1 MEFIVVQGD
10 KTLNLNNRKPL
21 RSVTKAEHRQ
31 SLLSEDIINITVE
44 SKTPLAL
51 QVGNYIEYENRRY
64 TLNSA
69 PKVKKEQGYYTYDL
83 VFEGVQYLLRD
94 KVYFNLDAQGFQNTA
109 DFPLTGEI
117 NIFLTTLITN
127 INSISDFIWVLGE
140 YPQNTET
147 KTLTF
152 NNENCLAVLQKI
164 CQEYDTEFEI
174 KQDLERKSYTLNIK
188 KIGETLNQTFE
199 YGKGNGLYSLSR
211 ENVNDN
217 VVTRLYVFGST
228 NNIKSGYRDYSQRL
242 RLPISHGKDYI
253 QDDAKVK
260 LFGLKEGVKIFDDI
274 KPTFKGI
281 VSGVT
286 NLENG
291 SQEIEVS
298 NMDFDLNETDSNG
311 TKYLLND
318 TPAKLHINKG
328 NLAGYEFE
336 LLKNGGYNHATKTF
350 RVKQFTDE
358 RGQKFPEAGSV
369 FSFSVGDEFTL
380 LDIAMPE
387 QYITNAENKLLEEGQ
402 KEYEKQSVNNLK
414 YNLELD
420 PLYLQQIG
428 ANTSI
433 FFKIGDYIRVID
445 EPLKIDKTTRIVDIT
460 RDLLDEYNYKIGI
473 ADTYE
478 ISFVASLLTDIKDTK
493 TVIKTQ
499 EQINR
504 RNYLNGYRNLQELRE
519 SVFDV
524 EGYFDSTHIK
534 PESIEANMLSV
545 GAKSQQFALENISLN
560 PNIEGNP
567 ARTFISGGK
576 LVHFSLEDGIR
587 EWNILPY
594 SRNDLLNQ
602 VYYVY
607 AKCSRGSSNAMWYIT
622 TEQIR
627 FDSRSDYYYFL
638 CYLLYTPKDSKR
650 EAEAM
655 YGNVFMHGGQITAG
669 RIKSL
674 NGQTY
679 FDLDSGEIA
688 GTIKFKS
695 GNGYVEVGSAIQ
707 QAVDAVS
714 VGGRN
719 LVRES
724 DVFRNGI
731 SADGIGSNI
740 TSEGYLRVISSISNN
755 NWHTNW
761 FSRIDEIEEQM
772 TEGEAFTITFWVKR
786 LSGYGK
792 PTIYLKDG
800 MGYFYLKGELNNSEF
815 KPLSYIGTWKKAKS
829 LRPHL
834 GWASANGEFIIK
846 CWKIE
851 KGNKATDW
859 TPSPEDI
866 QSDITRAEQQAT
878 QASNAYAQAQA
889 NLAKTQA
896 EAYADGKVSK
906 EEQRAIADA
915 QQKLQLAKEYAQ
927 AQDNLK
933 ETLIKAYADGKADKA
948 EQSAIAVAEAKA
960 NLARLQA
967 EAHADSIVTAEEQ
980 ARINEAKAKLE
991 EAKAHAQTLVNA
1003 VQVGGRNLVLKSNI
1017 EKTGRYNVY
1026 DTIYNDNPELIG
1038 KEVVFSADI
1047 ETNEDNDLAIY
1058 NSNGTSLVASASSS
1072 RRIVSAGKTRISH
1085 IFKLAGVN
1093 NGQPRRLR
1101 FETYSYSNLPYKV
1114 SNVKIELGNK
1124 ATDWTPA
1131 PEDVQAE
1138 INAVKAKADQ
1148 LDNLGTMA
1156 WQNSVEKAMLGS
1168 TIVQGGYIKTELLNA
1183 SAIVSNGGGATTSQL
1198 NSAISS
1204 IVVGGRNYLRGSQKG
1219 YGMFNNNGRTLDL
1232 TQGEENGVKWISGTS
1247 VNNGN
1252 FYISTYFHLL
1262 NNLSV
1267 FTENLTG
1274 QETIQSMEVKPTH
1287 DMYIGLRENNRKFCP
1302 ANVWTKIENSPYNN
1316 TRFMG
1321 IYAIWNND
1329 GSVPATAKIYHRN
1342 WKLEKGNKATDWTPA
1357 PEDLDTLF
1365 ANLQQGIANMQT
1377 SLSDVKSKTDNFAS
1391 IQGGLMMANLM
1402 SVGSNQANQNAFIS
1416 GITDEGAMSVRFG
1429 AGANYANKHNAPF
1442 RVLDNGKVY
1451 GSDMEITGGK
1461 IARFNISGNTLSG
1474 QGIADPNDY
1483 LEIKS
1488 SGSILSYKKSLSSGR
1503 ESYALINNDDS
1514 ILNGNKN
1521 NILRLWG
1528 RDVNNYTPY
1537 NALSIRADG
1546 QYATAL
1552 NIESGDIRVGGEVGY
1567 TGSVFLGN
1575 RLVYIKNGII
1585 IRV

>member
-1 MEFIVVQGD
+1 MEFIVIQGD
-10 KTLNLNNRKPL
+10 KPLNLNNRKPL

-31 SLLSEDIINITVE
+31 SLLSEDVINITVE

-51 QVGNYIEYENRRY
+51 QVGNHIEYENRKY

-69 PKVKKEQGYYTYDL
+69 PKVKKEQGYYAYDL

-127 INSISDFIWVLGE
+127 INSISDFTWVLGE

-211 ENVNDN
+211 VNVNDN
-217 VVTRLYVFGST
+217 VITRLYVFGST

-242 RLPISHGKDYI
+242 RLPISHGKEYI

-260 LFGLKEGVKIFDDI
+260 LFGLKEGVKNFDDI

-369 FSFSVGDEFTL
+369 FSFAVGDEVTL
-380 LDIAMPE
+380 LDIALPE
-387 QYITNAENKLLEEGQ
+387 QYITNSENKLLEEGQ

-428 ANTSI
+428 DGTSI

-576 LVHFSLEDGIR
+576 LVHFSLEDDIR
-587 EWNILPY
+587 EWNLLPY

-714 VGGRN
+714 
-719 LVRES
+719 
-724 DVFRNGI
+724 
-731 SADGIGSNI
+731 
-740 TSEGYLRVISSISNN
+740 
-755 NWHTNW
+755 
-761 FSRIDEIEEQM
+761 
-772 TEGEAFTITFWVKR
+772 
-786 LSGYGK
+786 
-792 PTIYLKDG
+792 
-800 MGYFYLKGELNNSEF
+800 
-815 KPLSYIGTWKKAKS
+815 
-829 LRPHL
+829 
-834 GWASANGEFIIK
+834 
-846 CWKIE
+846 
-851 KGNKATDW
+851 
-859 TPSPEDI
+859 
-866 QSDITRAEQQAT
+866 
-878 QASNAYAQAQA
+878 
-889 NLAKTQA
+889 
-896 EAYADGKVSK
+896 
-906 EEQRAIADA
+906 
-915 QQKLQLAKEYAQ
+915 
-927 AQDNLK
+927 
-933 ETLIKAYADGKADKA
+933 
-948 EQSAIAVAEAKA
+948 
-960 NLARLQA
+960 
-967 EAHADSIVTAEEQ
+967 
-980 ARINEAKAKLE
+980 
-991 EAKAHAQTLVNA
+991 
-1003 VQVGGRNLVLKSNI
+1003 VGGRNLVLKSNI

-1287 DMYIGLRENNRKFCP
+1287 DMYIGLWENNRKFCP

-1321 IYAIWNND
+1321 IYAIWNNE
-1329 GSVPATAKIYHRN
+1329 GSVPSTAKIYHRN

-1365 ANLQQGIANMQT
+1365 ANLKQGISNMQT
-1377 SLSDVKSKTDNFAS
+1377 SLSDVKNKTDNFSS

-1429 AGANYANKHNAPF
+1429 AGSNYANKHNAPF

-1567 TGSVFLGN
+1567 TGELFLGGVWLTI
-1575 RLVYIKNGII
+1575 RKGII
-1585 IRV
+1585 TNYS

>member
-1 MEFIVVQGD
+1 MEFIVVQGN

-358 RGQKFPEAGSV
+358 RGQKFTEAGSV

-859 TPSPEDI
+859 TPNPQDI
-866 QSDITRAEQQAT
+866 EQ
-878 QASNAYAQAQA
+878 
-889 NLAKTQA
+889 
-896 EAYADGKVSK
+896 E
-906 EEQRAIADA
+906 I
-915 QQKLQLAKEYAQ
+915 
-927 AQDNLK
+927 
-933 ETLIKAYADGKADKA
+933 
-948 EQSAIAVAEAKA
+948 IAVK
-960 NLARLQA
+960 
-967 EAHADSIVTAEEQ
+967 S
-980 ARINEAKAKLE
+980 K
-991 EAKAHAQTLVNA
+991 VNQIA
-1003 VQVGGRNLVLKSNI
+1003 
-1017 EKTGRYNVY
+1017 
-1026 DTIYNDNPELIG
+1026 
-1038 KEVVFSADI
+1038 
-1047 ETNEDNDLAIY
+1047 
-1058 NSNGTSLVASASSS
+1058 
-1072 RRIVSAGKTRISH
+1072 
-1085 IFKLAGVN
+1085 
-1093 NGQPRRLR
+1093 
-1101 FETYSYSNLPYKV
+1101 
-1114 SNVKIELGNK
+1114 
-1124 ATDWTPA
+1124 
-1131 PEDVQAE
+1131 
-1138 INAVKAKADQ
+1138 
-1148 LDNLGTMA
+1148 NLGTMA
-1156 WQNSVEKAMLGS
+1156 WQNSVEKAMLGN

-1183 SAIVSNGGGATTSQL
+1183 SAIVSNGGGATSAEL
-1198 NSAISS
+1198 NNAINS
-1204 IVVGGRNYLRGSQKG
+1204 IIIGGRNLMLTPRIYNGYAVEASTSTPLIEGKEYVISFDIKG
-1219 YGMFNNNGRTLDL
+1219 QNDGGLF
-1232 TQGEENGVKWISGTS
+1232 
-1247 VNNGN
+1247 
-1252 FYISTYFHLL
+1252 L
-1262 NNLSV
+1262 NNSIKVNIPINPSPNEWFRVSKV
-1267 FTENLTG
+1267 FTFIKNDYQGKEIYPHIYGATD
-1274 QETIQSMEVKPTH
+1274 V
-1287 DMYIGLRENNRKFCP
+1287 R
-1302 ANVWTKIENSPYNN
+1302 NV
-1316 TRFMG
+1316 
-1321 IYAIWNND
+1321 
-1329 GSVPATAKIYHRN
+1329 
-1342 WKLEKGNKATDWTPA
+1342 KLEKGNKATDWTPA

-1365 ANLQQGIANMQT
+1365 ANLQQGISNMQT
-1377 SLSDVKSKTDNFAS
+1377 SLSDVKNKTDNFAS

-1429 AGANYANKHNAPF
+1429 AGSNYANKNNAPF

-1567 TGSVFLGN
+1567 TGELFLGGVWLTI
-1575 RLVYIKNGII
+1575 RKGII
-1585 IRV
+1585 TNYS

>member
-1 MEFIVVQGD
+1 M
-10 KTLNLNNRKPL
+10 
-21 RSVTKAEHRQ
+21 
-31 SLLSEDIINITVE
+31 
-44 SKTPLAL
+44 
-51 QVGNYIEYENRRY
+51 
-64 TLNSA
+64 
-69 PKVKKEQGYYTYDL
+69 
-83 VFEGVQYLLRD
+83 
-94 KVYFNLDAQGFQNTA
+94 
-109 DFPLTGEI
+109 
-117 NIFLTTLITN
+117 
-127 INSISDFIWVLGE
+127 
-140 YPQNTET
+140 
-147 KTLTF
+147 
-152 NNENCLAVLQKI
+152 
-164 CQEYDTEFEI
+164 
-174 KQDLERKSYTLNIK
+174 
-188 KIGETLNQTFE
+188 
-199 YGKGNGLYSLSR
+199 
-211 ENVNDN
+211 
-217 VVTRLYVFGST
+217 
-228 NNIKSGYRDYSQRL
+228 
-242 RLPISHGKDYI
+242 
-253 QDDAKVK
+253 
-260 LFGLKEGVKIFDDI
+260 
-274 KPTFKGI
+274 
-281 VSGVT
+281 
-286 NLENG
+286 
-291 SQEIEVS
+291 
-298 NMDFDLNETDSNG
+298 
-311 TKYLLND
+311 
-318 TPAKLHINKG
+318 
-328 NLAGYEFE
+328 
-336 LLKNGGYNHATKTF
+336 
-350 RVKQFTDE
+350 
-358 RGQKFPEAGSV
+358 
-369 FSFSVGDEFTL
+369 
-380 LDIAMPE
+380 
-387 QYITNAENKLLEEGQ
+387 
-402 KEYEKQSVNNLK
+402 
-414 YNLELD
+414 
-420 PLYLQQIG
+420 
-428 ANTSI
+428 
-433 FFKIGDYIRVID
+433 
-445 EPLKIDKTTRIVDIT
+445 
-460 RDLLDEYNYKIGI
+460 
-473 ADTYE
+473 
-478 ISFVASLLTDIKDTK
+478 
-493 TVIKTQ
+493 
-499 EQINR
+499 
-504 RNYLNGYRNLQELRE
+504 
-519 SVFDV
+519 
-524 EGYFDSTHIK
+524 
-534 PESIEANMLSV
+534 SIETGMLSV
-545 GAKSQQFALENISLN
+545 GSRMQQFSL
-560 PNIEGNP
+560 PNIALSITSDNKRLHNTAGQMVHLTIDPNAPRTWNLAENTTVQFSDNFNFIYIKADKIGSNATIVVTEQKILFDSDPIFYFFLAGNVSSIINGVRRIKTSYGYTQITP
-567 ARTFISGGK
+567 SEITTGRIASPNGSNYIDLK
-576 LVHFSLEDGIR
+576 QDGI
-587 EWNILPY
+587 EIN
-594 SRNDLLNQ
+594 
-602 VYYVY
+602 
-607 AKCSRGSSNAMWYIT
+607 AKVTFASN
-622 TEQIR
+622 
-627 FDSRSDYYYFL
+627 S
-638 CYLLYTPKDSKR
+638 P
-650 EAEAM
+650 
-655 YGNVFMHGGQITAG
+655 
-669 RIKSL
+669 
-674 NGQTY
+674 
-679 FDLDSGEIA
+679 
-688 GTIKFKS
+688 
-695 GNGYVEVGSAIQ
+695 AIQ

-1567 TGSVFLGN
+1567 TGELFLGEYG
-1575 RLVYIKNGII
+1575 LPLEKV
-1585 IRV
+1585 

>member
-1 MEFIVVQGD
+1 MEFIVIQGD
-10 KTLNLNNRKPL
+10 KPLNLNNRKPL

-31 SLLSEDIINITVE
+31 SLLSEDVINITVE

-51 QVGNYIEYENRRY
+51 QVGNHIEYENRKY

-69 PKVKKEQGYYTYDL
+69 PKVKKEQGYYAYDL

-127 INSISDFIWVLGE
+127 INSISDFTWVLGE

-211 ENVNDN
+211 VNVNDN
-217 VVTRLYVFGST
+217 VITRLYVFGST

-242 RLPISHGKDYI
+242 RLPISHGKEYI
-253 QDDAKVK
+253 QDNAKVK
-260 LFGLKEGVKIFDDI
+260 LFGLKEGVKNFDDI

-369 FSFSVGDEFTL
+369 FSFAVGDEVTL
-380 LDIAMPE
+380 LDIALPE
-387 QYITNAENKLLEEGQ
+387 QYITNSENKLLEEGQ

-428 ANTSI
+428 DGTSI

-576 LVHFSLEDGIR
+576 LVHFSLEDDIR
-587 EWNILPY
+587 EWNLLPY

-714 VGGRN
+714 
-719 LVRES
+719 
-724 DVFRNGI
+724 
-731 SADGIGSNI
+731 
-740 TSEGYLRVISSISNN
+740 
-755 NWHTNW
+755 
-761 FSRIDEIEEQM
+761 
-772 TEGEAFTITFWVKR
+772 
-786 LSGYGK
+786 
-792 PTIYLKDG
+792 
-800 MGYFYLKGELNNSEF
+800 
-815 KPLSYIGTWKKAKS
+815 
-829 LRPHL
+829 
-834 GWASANGEFIIK
+834 
-846 CWKIE
+846 
-851 KGNKATDW
+851 
-859 TPSPEDI
+859 
-866 QSDITRAEQQAT
+866 
-878 QASNAYAQAQA
+878 
-889 NLAKTQA
+889 
-896 EAYADGKVSK
+896 
-906 EEQRAIADA
+906 
-915 QQKLQLAKEYAQ
+915 
-927 AQDNLK
+927 
-933 ETLIKAYADGKADKA
+933 
-948 EQSAIAVAEAKA
+948 
-960 NLARLQA
+960 
-967 EAHADSIVTAEEQ
+967 
-980 ARINEAKAKLE
+980 
-991 EAKAHAQTLVNA
+991 
-1003 VQVGGRNLVLKSNI
+1003 VGGRNLVLKSNI

-1204 IVVGGRNYLRGSQKG
+1204 IVVGGRNYIKNASKG
-1219 YGMFNNNGRTLDL
+1219 YGMFNNNRRVWEL
-1232 TQGEENGVKWISGTS
+1232 TQGEENGVKWVSGTS

-1262 NNLSV
+1262 NNISV
-1267 FTENLTG
+1267 FTEDLTG

-1287 DMYIGLRENNRKFCP
+1287 DMYIGLWENNRKFCP

-1321 IYAIWNND
+1321 IYAIWNNE
-1329 GSVPATAKIYHRN
+1329 GSVPSTAKIYHRN

-1365 ANLQQGIANMQT
+1365 ANLKQGISNMQT
-1377 SLSDVKSKTDNFAS
+1377 SLSDVKNKTDNFSS

-1429 AGANYANKHNAPF
+1429 AGSNYANKHNAPF

-1567 TGSVFLGN
+1567 TGELFLGGVWLTI
-1575 RLVYIKNGII
+1575 RKGII
-1585 IRV
+1585 TNYS

>member
-1 MEFIVVQGD
+1 MEFIVVQGS

-21 RSVTKAEHRQ
+21 CSVTKAEHRQ
-31 SLLSEDIINITVE
+31 SLLSEDVINITVE

-69 PKVKKEQGYYTYDL
+69 PKVKKEQGYYAYDL

-127 INSISDFIWVLGE
+127 INSISDFTWVLGE

-211 ENVNDN
+211 VNVNDN
-217 VVTRLYVFGST
+217 VITRLYVFGST

-242 RLPISHGKDYI
+242 RLPISHGKEYI

-260 LFGLKEGVKIFDDI
+260 LFGLKEGVKNFDDI

-369 FSFSVGDEFTL
+369 FSFAVGDEVTL
-380 LDIAMPE
+380 LDIALPE
-387 QYITNAENKLLEEGQ
+387 QYITNSENKLLEEGQ

-428 ANTSI
+428 DGTSI

-576 LVHFSLEDGIR
+576 LVHFSLEDDIR
-587 EWNILPY
+587 EWNLLPY

-695 GNGYVEVGSAIQ
+695 GNGYAEVGSAIQ

-719 LVRES
+719 
-724 DVFRNGI
+724 
-731 SADGIGSNI
+731 
-740 TSEGYLRVISSISNN
+740 YLRGSQKGYGMFNN
-755 NWHTNW
+755 NGRTWDLTQG
-761 FSRIDEIEEQM
+761 EENGVKWISGTSVNNGNFYISTYFHLLNNISVF
-772 TEGEAFTITFWVKR
+772 TEDLTGQETIQSMEV
-786 LSGYGK
+786 K
-792 PTIYLKDG
+792 PTHD
-800 MGYFYLKGELNNSEF
+800 M
-815 KPLSYIGTWKKAKS
+815 YIGFGENNRKFCPANVWTKIENSPYNNTRFMGIYAIWNNDGSVPATAKIYHRNWK
-829 LRPHL
+829 L
-834 GWASANGEFIIK
+834 
-846 CWKIE
+846 E

-859 TPSPEDI
+859 TPAPEDI

-991 EAKAHAQTLVNA
+991 EAKAHAQALVNTH
-1003 VQVGGRNLVLKSNI
+1003 RN
-1017 EKTGRYNVY
+1017 
-1026 DTIYNDNPELIG
+1026 
-1038 KEVVFSADI
+1038 EV
-1047 ETNEDNDLAIY
+1047 
-1058 NSNGTSLVASASSS
+1058 TS
-1072 RRIVSAGKTRISH
+1072 K
-1085 IFKLAGVN
+1085 FN
-1093 NGQPRRLR
+1093 
-1101 FETYSYSNLPYKV
+1101 
-1114 SNVKIELGNK
+1114 
-1124 ATDWTPA
+1124 
-1131 PEDVQAE
+1131 
-1138 INAVKAKADQ
+1138 
-1148 LDNLGTMA
+1148 NLGTMA
-1156 WQNSVEKAMLGS
+1156 WQNSVERAMLGN

-1198 NSAISS
+1198 NNAINGV
-1204 IVVGGRNYLRGSQKG
+1204 IVGGRNLARNTEFKNGGEHWSKG
-1219 YGMFNNNGRTLDL
+1219 YPQAEFLPNERSVKITSIDGQVYNQIDQNIKCEKNTEYTISAFVKGIGSAFFYALEMK
-1232 TQGEENGVKWISGTS
+1232 ENGTHTTVYSDNYREFP
-1247 VNNGN
+1247 VNSEYKYVN
-1252 FYISTYFHLL
+1252 FTIRTQPDTAYFI
-1262 NNLSV
+1262 
-1267 FTENLTG
+1267 F
-1274 QETIQSMEVKPTH
+1274 I
-1287 DMYIGLRENNRKFCP
+1287 LRAF
-1302 ANVWTKIENSPYNN
+1302 SNN
-1316 TRFMG
+1316 TVWFK
-1321 IYAIWNND
+1321 D
-1329 GSVPATAKIYHRN
+1329 V
-1342 WKLEKGNKATDWTPA
+1342 KLEKGNKATDWTPA
-1357 PEDLDTLF
+1357 PEDLDALF

-1377 SLSDVKSKTDNFAS
+1377 SLADVKTKTDNFTS

-1567 TGSVFLGN
+1567 TGELFLGGVWLTI
-1575 RLVYIKNGII
+1575 RKGII
-1585 IRV
+1585 TNYS

>member
-859 TPSPEDI
+859 TPSPED
-866 QSDITRAEQQAT
+866 
-878 QASNAYAQAQA
+878 
-889 NLAKTQA
+889 
-896 EAYADGKVSK
+896 
-906 EEQRAIADA
+906 
-915 QQKLQLAKEYAQ
+915 
-927 AQDNLK
+927 
-933 ETLIKAYADGKADKA
+933 
-948 EQSAIAVAEAKA
+948 
-960 NLARLQA
+960 
-967 EAHADSIVTAEEQ
+967 
-980 ARINEAKAKLE
+980 
-991 EAKAHAQTLVNA
+991 
-1003 VQVGGRNLVLKSNI
+1003 
-1017 EKTGRYNVY
+1017 
-1026 DTIYNDNPELIG
+1026 
-1038 KEVVFSADI
+1038 
-1047 ETNEDNDLAIY
+1047 
-1058 NSNGTSLVASASSS
+1058 
-1072 RRIVSAGKTRISH
+1072 
-1085 IFKLAGVN
+1085 
-1093 NGQPRRLR
+1093 
-1101 FETYSYSNLPYKV
+1101 
-1114 SNVKIELGNK
+1114 
-1124 ATDWTPA
+1124 
-1131 PEDVQAE
+1131 VQAE

-1168 TIVQGGYIKTELLNA
+1168 TIVQGG
-1183 SAIVSNGGGATTSQL
+1183 
-1198 NSAISS
+1198 
-1204 IVVGGRNYLRGSQKG
+1204 
-1219 YGMFNNNGRTLDL
+1219 
-1232 TQGEENGVKWISGTS
+1232 
-1247 VNNGN
+1247 
-1252 FYISTYFHLL
+1252 
-1262 NNLSV
+1262 
-1267 FTENLTG
+1267 
-1274 QETIQSMEVKPTH
+1274 
-1287 DMYIGLRENNRKFCP
+1287 
-1302 ANVWTKIENSPYNN
+1302 
-1316 TRFMG
+1316 
-1321 IYAIWNND
+1321 
-1329 GSVPATAKIYHRN
+1329 
-1342 WKLEKGNKATDWTPA
+1342 
-1357 PEDLDTLF
+1357 
-1365 ANLQQGIANMQT
+1365 
-1377 SLSDVKSKTDNFAS
+1377 
-1391 IQGGLMMANLM
+1391 
-1402 SVGSNQANQNAFIS
+1402 
-1416 GITDEGAMSVRFG
+1416 
-1429 AGANYANKHNAPF
+1429 
-1442 RVLDNGKVY
+1442 
-1451 GSDMEITGGK
+1451 
-1461 IARFNISGNTLSG
+1461 
-1474 QGIADPNDY
+1474 
-1483 LEIKS
+1483 
-1488 SGSILSYKKSLSSGR
+1488 
-1503 ESYALINNDDS
+1503 
-1514 ILNGNKN
+1514 
-1521 NILRLWG
+1521 
-1528 RDVNNYTPY
+1528 
-1537 NALSIRADG
+1537 
-1546 QYATAL
+1546 
-1552 NIESGDIRVGGEVGY
+1552 
-1567 TGSVFLGN
+1567 
-1575 RLVYIKNGII
+1575 
-1585 IRV
+1585 

>member
-1 MEFIVVQGD
+1 MEFIVIQGD

-21 RSVTKAEHRQ
+21 CSVTKAEHRQ
-31 SLLSEDIINITVE
+31 SLLSEDVINITVE

-127 INSISDFIWVLGE
+127 INSISDFTWVLGE

-211 ENVNDN
+211 ENANDN

-260 LFGLKEGVKIFDDI
+260 LFGLKEGVKNFDDI

-369 FSFSVGDEFTL
+369 FSFAVGDEFTL

-504 RNYLNGYRNLQELRE
+504 QNYLNGYCNLQELRE
-519 SVFDV
+519 NVFDV
-524 EGYFDSTHIK
+524 EGYFDPTRIK
-534 PESIEANMLSV
+534 PESIETNMLSV
-545 GAKSQQFALENISLN
+545 GARSQQFALENISLN

-576 LVHFSLEDGIR
+576 LVHFSLEDDIR

-607 AKCSRGSSNAMWYIT
+607 AKCSRGNSMGVWHIT

-638 CYLLYTPKDSKR
+638 CYLLYTPKDGKR

-688 GTIKFKS
+688 GTIKFRS
-695 GNGYVEVGSAIQ
+695 STGTYEDVGNAIT
-707 QAVDAVS
+707 
-714 VGGRN
+714 
-719 LVRES
+719 L
-724 DVFRNGI
+724 
-731 SADGIGSNI
+731 
-740 TSEGYLRVISSISNN
+740 
-755 NWHTNW
+755 
-761 FSRIDEIEEQM
+761 
-772 TEGEAFTITFWVKR
+772 
-786 LSGYGK
+786 
-792 PTIYLKDG
+792 
-800 MGYFYLKGELNNSEF
+800 LNN
-815 KPLSYIGTWKKAKS
+815 
-829 LRPHL
+829 
-834 GWASANGEFIIK
+834 AN
-846 CWKIE
+846 
-851 KGNKATDW
+851 A
-859 TPSPEDI
+859 
-866 QSDITRAEQQAT
+866 
-878 QASNAYAQAQA
+878 
-889 NLAKTQA
+889 
-896 EAYADGKVSK
+896 
-906 EEQRAIADA
+906 
-915 QQKLQLAKEYAQ
+915 
-927 AQDNLK
+927 
-933 ETLIKAYADGKADKA
+933 
-948 EQSAIAVAEAKA
+948 
-960 NLARLQA
+960 
-967 EAHADSIVTAEEQ
+967 
-980 ARINEAKAKLE
+980 
-991 EAKAHAQTLVNA
+991 
-1003 VQVGGRNLVLKSNI
+1003 
-1017 EKTGRYNVY
+1017 
-1026 DTIYNDNPELIG
+1026 
-1038 KEVVFSADI
+1038 
-1047 ETNEDNDLAIY
+1047 
-1058 NSNGTSLVASASSS
+1058 
-1072 RRIVSAGKTRISH
+1072 
-1085 IFKLAGVN
+1085 
-1093 NGQPRRLR
+1093 
-1101 FETYSYSNLPYKV
+1101 
-1114 SNVKIELGNK
+1114 
-1124 ATDWTPA
+1124 
-1131 PEDVQAE
+1131 
-1138 INAVKAKADQ
+1138 
-1148 LDNLGTMA
+1148 NLGTMA
-1156 WQNSVEKAMLGS
+1156 WQNSVEKAMLGD

-1183 SAIVSNGGGATTSQL
+1183 SAIVSNGGGATSAEL
-1198 NSAISS
+1198 NNAINS
-1204 IVVGGRNYLRGSQKG
+1204 IIIGGRNLVLDSKKTITHSDYNFSYEFEDDFSKIQGQTITISIDIEVSDITSGVRIGFEPSFLFQDGSRMYLRCWKYLNLGESFKG
-1219 YGMFNNNGRTLDL
+1219 R
-1232 TQGEENGVKWISGTS
+1232 ISK
-1247 VNNGN
+1247 
-1252 FYISTYFHLL
+1252 TYTIP
-1262 NNLSV
+1262 NKP
-1267 FTENLTG
+1267 
-1274 QETIQSMEVKPTH
+1274 IQSMEQKG
-1287 DMYIGLRENNRKFCP
+1287 MYVQVQGRITKVSNPKF
-1302 ANVWTKIENSPYNN
+1302 E
-1316 TRFMG
+1316 
-1321 IYAIWNND
+1321 
-1329 GSVPATAKIYHRN
+1329 
-1342 WKLEKGNKATDWTPA
+1342 LGNKATDWTPN
-1357 PEDLDTLF
+1357 PLDIEVQF

-1377 SLSDVKSKTDNFAS
+1377 SLSDVKTKTDNFAS

-1442 RVLDNGKVY
+1442 RVLDNGKMIAQDADIT
-1451 GSDMEITGGK
+1451 GKIIATGGK
-1461 IARFNISGNTLSG
+1461 IGDWEINGSSFRSSSIGSNDSWAQYSSYAFFSPETFLIRKNGSERGETKEVMMGITSSISTGSEGAT
-1474 QGIADPNDY
+1474 AA
-1483 LEIKS
+1483 IKS
-1488 SGSILSYKKSLSSGR
+1488 NIKKTQYDFDR
-1503 ESYALINNDDS
+1503 DNVALILEAKNGVTNTALD
-1514 ILNGNKN
+1514 ILN
-1521 NILRLWG
+1521 
-1528 RDVNNYTPY
+1528 
-1537 NALSIRADG
+1537 
-1546 QYATAL
+1546 
-1552 NIESGDIRVGGEVGY
+1552 GDIRVGGEVGY
-1567 TGSVFLGN
+1567 TGELFLGGVWLTI
-1575 RLVYIKNGII
+1575 RKGII
-1585 IRV
+1585 TNYS

>member
-1 MEFIVVQGD
+1 MEFIVVQGS

-21 RSVTKAEHRQ
+21 CSVTKAEHRQ
-31 SLLSEDIINITVE
+31 SLLSEDVINITVE

-69 PKVKKEQGYYTYDL
+69 PKVKKEQGYYAYDL

-127 INSISDFIWVLGE
+127 INSISDFTWVLGE

-211 ENVNDN
+211 VNVNDN
-217 VVTRLYVFGST
+217 VITRLYVFGST

-242 RLPISHGKDYI
+242 RLPISHGKEYI

-260 LFGLKEGVKIFDDI
+260 LFGLKEGVKNFDDI

-369 FSFSVGDEFTL
+369 FSFAVGDEVTL
-380 LDIAMPE
+380 LDIALPE
-387 QYITNAENKLLEEGQ
+387 QYITNSENKLLEEGQ

-428 ANTSI
+428 DGTSI

-576 LVHFSLEDGIR
+576 LVHFSLEDDIR
-587 EWNILPY
+587 EWNLLPY

-859 TPSPEDI
+859 TPSPED
-866 QSDITRAEQQAT
+866 
-878 QASNAYAQAQA
+878 
-889 NLAKTQA
+889 
-896 EAYADGKVSK
+896 
-906 EEQRAIADA
+906 
-915 QQKLQLAKEYAQ
+915 
-927 AQDNLK
+927 
-933 ETLIKAYADGKADKA
+933 
-948 EQSAIAVAEAKA
+948 
-960 NLARLQA
+960 
-967 EAHADSIVTAEEQ
+967 
-980 ARINEAKAKLE
+980 
-991 EAKAHAQTLVNA
+991 
-1003 VQVGGRNLVLKSNI
+1003 
-1017 EKTGRYNVY
+1017 
-1026 DTIYNDNPELIG
+1026 
-1038 KEVVFSADI
+1038 
-1047 ETNEDNDLAIY
+1047 
-1058 NSNGTSLVASASSS
+1058 
-1072 RRIVSAGKTRISH
+1072 
-1085 IFKLAGVN
+1085 
-1093 NGQPRRLR
+1093 
-1101 FETYSYSNLPYKV
+1101 
-1114 SNVKIELGNK
+1114 
-1124 ATDWTPA
+1124 
-1131 PEDVQAE
+1131 VQAE

-1156 WQNSVEKAMLGS
+1156 WQNSVEKAMLGD

-1183 SAIVSNGGGATTSQL
+1183 SAIVSNGGGATSAEL
-1198 NSAISS
+1198 NNAINS
-1204 IVVGGRNYLRGSQKG
+1204 IIIGGRNLMLTPRIIAGYAVEASTSTPLIEGKEYVISFDIKG
-1219 YGMFNNNGRTLDL
+1219 QNNGVL
-1232 TQGEENGVKWISGTS
+1232 
-1247 VNNGN
+1247 
-1252 FYISTYFHLL
+1252 FL
-1262 NNLSV
+1262 NNSIKVNIPVNPSPNEWFRVSKV
-1267 FTENLTG
+1267 FTFIKNDYQGKEIFPHIYGATD
-1274 QETIQSMEVKPTH
+1274 V
-1287 DMYIGLRENNRKFCP
+1287 RK
-1302 ANVWTKIENSPYNN
+1302 V
-1316 TRFMG
+1316 
-1321 IYAIWNND
+1321 
-1329 GSVPATAKIYHRN
+1329 
-1342 WKLEKGNKATDWTPA
+1342 KLEKGNKATDWTPA
-1357 PEDLDTLF
+1357 PEDLDALF

-1377 SLSDVKSKTDNFAS
+1377 SLSDVKTKTDNFAS

-1474 QGIADPNDY
+1474 QGIADPNDH

>member
-714 VGGRN
+714 VGGVNLARN
-719 LVRES
+719 TE
-724 DVFRNGI
+724 FKNGGEHWSKGYPQAEFLPNERAVKITSIDGQDYNQIDQNIKCEKNTEYTI
-731 SADGIGSNI
+731 SAFVKGIGSAFFYALEMKENGTYTAVYSDNYRVFPI
-740 TSEGYLRVISSISNN
+740 NSEYKYVKFTIRTQSDTAYFIFILRAFSNN
-755 NWHTNW
+755 TVW
-761 FSRIDEIEEQM
+761 FKD
-772 TEGEAFTITFWVKR
+772 VKV
-786 LSGYGK
+786 
-792 PTIYLKDG
+792 
-800 MGYFYLKGELNNSEF
+800 
-815 KPLSYIGTWKKAKS
+815 
-829 LRPHL
+829 
-834 GWASANGEFIIK
+834 
-846 CWKIE
+846 E

-859 TPSPEDI
+859 SP
-866 QSDITRAEQQAT
+866 
-878 QASNAYAQAQA
+878 
-889 NLAKTQA
+889 
-896 EAYADGKVSK
+896 
-906 EEQRAIADA
+906 
-915 QQKLQLAKEYAQ
+915 
-927 AQDNLK
+927 
-933 ETLIKAYADGKADKA
+933 
-948 EQSAIAVAEAKA
+948 
-960 NLARLQA
+960 
-967 EAHADSIVTAEEQ
+967 
-980 ARINEAKAKLE
+980 
-991 EAKAHAQTLVNA
+991 
-1003 VQVGGRNLVLKSNI
+1003 
-1017 EKTGRYNVY
+1017 
-1026 DTIYNDNPELIG
+1026 NPQ
-1038 KEVVFSADI
+1038 DI
-1047 ETNEDNDLAIY
+1047 E
-1058 NSNGTSLVASASSS
+1058 
-1072 RRIVSAGKTRISH
+1072 
-1085 IFKLAGVN
+1085 
-1093 NGQPRRLR
+1093 
-1101 FETYSYSNLPYKV
+1101 
-1114 SNVKIELGNK
+1114 
-1124 ATDWTPA
+1124 
-1131 PEDVQAE
+1131 
-1138 INAVKAKADQ
+1138 
-1148 LDNLGTMA
+1148 
-1156 WQNSVEKAMLGS
+1156 
-1168 TIVQGGYIKTELLNA
+1168 
-1183 SAIVSNGGGATTSQL
+1183 
-1198 NSAISS
+1198 
-1204 IVVGGRNYLRGSQKG
+1204 
-1219 YGMFNNNGRTLDL
+1219 
-1232 TQGEENGVKWISGTS
+1232 
-1247 VNNGN
+1247 
-1252 FYISTYFHLL
+1252 
-1262 NNLSV
+1262 
-1267 FTENLTG
+1267 
-1274 QETIQSMEVKPTH
+1274 
-1287 DMYIGLRENNRKFCP
+1287 
-1302 ANVWTKIENSPYNN
+1302 
-1316 TRFMG
+1316 
-1321 IYAIWNND
+1321 
-1329 GSVPATAKIYHRN
+1329 
-1342 WKLEKGNKATDWTPA
+1342 
-1357 PEDLDTLF
+1357 TLF
-1365 ANLQQGIANMQT
+1365 ANLQQGISNMQT
-1377 SLSDVKSKTDNFAS
+1377 SLSDVKTKTDNFAS

-1567 TGSVFLGN
+1567 TGELFLGGVWLTI
-1575 RLVYIKNGII
+1575 RKGII
-1585 IRV
+1585 TNYS

>member
-31 SLLSEDIINITVE
+31 SLLSEDVINITVE

-188 KIGETLNQTFE
+188 KIGETLSQTFE

-433 FFKIGDYIRVID
+433 FFKIGDYIRVVD
-445 EPLKIDKTTRIVDIT
+445 EPLKVDKTTRIVDIT
-460 RDLLDEYNYKIGI
+460 RDLLNEYNYKIGI

-519 SVFDV
+519 NVFDV
-524 EGYFDSTHIK
+524 EGYFDPTHIK
-534 PESIEANMLSV
+534 PESIETNMLSV

-576 LVHFSLEDGIR
+576 LVHFSLEDDIR
-587 EWNILPY
+587 EWNLLPY

-607 AKCSRGSSNAMWYIT
+607 AKCSRGSSNAMWHIT
-622 TEQIR
+622 TEKIR

-638 CYLLYTPKDSKR
+638 CYLLYTPKDGKR

-688 GTIKFKS
+688 GTIKYRS
-695 GNGYVEVGSAIQ
+695 STGTYEDVGNAIT
-707 QAVDAVS
+707 
-714 VGGRN
+714 
-719 LVRES
+719 L
-724 DVFRNGI
+724 
-731 SADGIGSNI
+731 
-740 TSEGYLRVISSISNN
+740 
-755 NWHTNW
+755 
-761 FSRIDEIEEQM
+761 
-772 TEGEAFTITFWVKR
+772 
-786 LSGYGK
+786 
-792 PTIYLKDG
+792 
-800 MGYFYLKGELNNSEF
+800 LNN
-815 KPLSYIGTWKKAKS
+815 
-829 LRPHL
+829 
-834 GWASANGEFIIK
+834 AN
-846 CWKIE
+846 
-851 KGNKATDW
+851 A
-859 TPSPEDI
+859 
-866 QSDITRAEQQAT
+866 
-878 QASNAYAQAQA
+878 
-889 NLAKTQA
+889 
-896 EAYADGKVSK
+896 
-906 EEQRAIADA
+906 
-915 QQKLQLAKEYAQ
+915 
-927 AQDNLK
+927 
-933 ETLIKAYADGKADKA
+933 
-948 EQSAIAVAEAKA
+948 
-960 NLARLQA
+960 
-967 EAHADSIVTAEEQ
+967 
-980 ARINEAKAKLE
+980 
-991 EAKAHAQTLVNA
+991 
-1003 VQVGGRNLVLKSNI
+1003 
-1017 EKTGRYNVY
+1017 
-1026 DTIYNDNPELIG
+1026 
-1038 KEVVFSADI
+1038 
-1047 ETNEDNDLAIY
+1047 
-1058 NSNGTSLVASASSS
+1058 
-1072 RRIVSAGKTRISH
+1072 
-1085 IFKLAGVN
+1085 
-1093 NGQPRRLR
+1093 
-1101 FETYSYSNLPYKV
+1101 
-1114 SNVKIELGNK
+1114 
-1124 ATDWTPA
+1124 
-1131 PEDVQAE
+1131 
-1138 INAVKAKADQ
+1138 
-1148 LDNLGTMA
+1148 NLGTMA

-1168 TIVQGGYIKTELLNA
+1168 TIVQGGYIRTDLINA

-1198 NSAISS
+1198 NSAINS
-1204 IVVGGRNYLRGSQKG
+1204 IIVGGRNYLRNSKIIKQVITNTSYETINIINYNENLRNKDFVISFFAKSSNNGDRAYLSFATNNSSRQFLIDLPPLSTEFQYFEIKGIAPDLDVNNIILATGKG
-1219 YGMFNNNGRTLDL
+1219 YRTQ
-1232 TQGEENGVKWISGTS
+1232 T
-1247 VNNGN
+1247 NGN
-1252 FYISTYFHLL
+1252 NAIG
-1262 NNLSV
+1262 NV
-1267 FTENLTG
+1267 I
-1274 QETIQSMEVKPTH
+1274 TITN
-1287 DMYIGLRENNRKFCP
+1287 I
-1302 ANVWTKIENSPYNN
+1302 
-1316 TRFMG
+1316 
-1321 IYAIWNND
+1321 
-1329 GSVPATAKIYHRN
+1329 
-1342 WKLEKGNKATDWTPA
+1342 KLERGNKATDWTPA

-1377 SLSDVKSKTDNFAS
+1377 SLSDVKTKTDNFSS

-1552 NIESGDIRVGGEVGY
+1552 NIESGDIRVDGQTGY
-1567 TGSVFLGN
+1567 TGSWELSRTEKVIQNDAFGQ
-1575 RLVYIKNGII
+1575 VVEWETKNLIMTKGII
-1585 IRV
+1585 TNISTNTGTIRTRK

>member
-1 MEFIVVQGD
+1 MEFIVIQGD

-21 RSVTKAEHRQ
+21 CSVTKAKHRQ
-31 SLLSEDIINITVE
+31 SLLSEDVINITVE

-127 INSISDFIWVLGE
+127 INSISDFTWVLGE

-260 LFGLKEGVKIFDDI
+260 LFGLKEGVKNFDDI

-369 FSFSVGDEFTL
+369 FSFAVGDEVTL
-380 LDIAMPE
+380 LDIALPE
-387 QYITNAENKLLEEGQ
+387 QYITNSENKLLEEGQ

-504 RNYLNGYRNLQELRE
+504 RNYLSGYRNQKEFE
-519 SVFDV
+519 ENVFDAD
-524 EGYFDSTHIK
+524 GNFDPTKIRHQ
-534 PESIEANMLSV
+534 SIEAYMLST
-545 GAKSQQFALENISLN
+545 GARSQQFALENISLN

-576 LVHFSLEDGIR
+576 LVHFSLEDDIR
-587 EWNILPY
+587 EWNLLPY

-607 AKCSRGSSNAMWYIT
+607 AKCSRGNSMGVWHIT
-622 TEQIR
+622 TEKIK

-638 CYLLYTPKDSKR
+638 CYLLYTPKDGKR

-688 GTIKFKS
+688 GTIKFRS
-695 GNGYVEVGSAIQ
+695 STGTYEDVGNAIT
-707 QAVDAVS
+707 
-714 VGGRN
+714 
-719 LVRES
+719 L
-724 DVFRNGI
+724 
-731 SADGIGSNI
+731 
-740 TSEGYLRVISSISNN
+740 
-755 NWHTNW
+755 
-761 FSRIDEIEEQM
+761 
-772 TEGEAFTITFWVKR
+772 
-786 LSGYGK
+786 
-792 PTIYLKDG
+792 
-800 MGYFYLKGELNNSEF
+800 LNN
-815 KPLSYIGTWKKAKS
+815 
-829 LRPHL
+829 
-834 GWASANGEFIIK
+834 AN
-846 CWKIE
+846 
-851 KGNKATDW
+851 A
-859 TPSPEDI
+859 
-866 QSDITRAEQQAT
+866 
-878 QASNAYAQAQA
+878 
-889 NLAKTQA
+889 
-896 EAYADGKVSK
+896 
-906 EEQRAIADA
+906 
-915 QQKLQLAKEYAQ
+915 
-927 AQDNLK
+927 
-933 ETLIKAYADGKADKA
+933 
-948 EQSAIAVAEAKA
+948 
-960 NLARLQA
+960 
-967 EAHADSIVTAEEQ
+967 
-980 ARINEAKAKLE
+980 
-991 EAKAHAQTLVNA
+991 
-1003 VQVGGRNLVLKSNI
+1003 
-1017 EKTGRYNVY
+1017 
-1026 DTIYNDNPELIG
+1026 
-1038 KEVVFSADI
+1038 
-1047 ETNEDNDLAIY
+1047 
-1058 NSNGTSLVASASSS
+1058 
-1072 RRIVSAGKTRISH
+1072 
-1085 IFKLAGVN
+1085 
-1093 NGQPRRLR
+1093 
-1101 FETYSYSNLPYKV
+1101 
-1114 SNVKIELGNK
+1114 
-1124 ATDWTPA
+1124 
-1131 PEDVQAE
+1131 
-1138 INAVKAKADQ
+1138 
-1148 LDNLGTMA
+1148 NLGTMA
-1156 WQNSVEKAMLGS
+1156 WQNSVEKAMLGD
-1168 TIVQGGYIKTELLNA
+1168 TIIQGGYIKTELLNA
-1183 SAIVSNGGGATTSQL
+1183 SAIVSNGGGATSAEL
-1198 NSAISS
+1198 NNAINS
-1204 IVVGGRNYLRGSQKG
+1204 IIIGGRNLMLTPRIIAGYAVEASTSTPLIEGQEYVISFDIKG
-1219 YGMFNNNGRTLDL
+1219 QNDGGLF
-1232 TQGEENGVKWISGTS
+1232 
-1247 VNNGN
+1247 
-1252 FYISTYFHLL
+1252 L
-1262 NNLSV
+1262 NNSIKVNIPINPSPNEWFRVSKV
-1267 FTENLTG
+1267 FTFIKNDYQGKEIFPHIYGATD
-1274 QETIQSMEVKPTH
+1274 V
-1287 DMYIGLRENNRKFCP
+1287 RK
-1302 ANVWTKIENSPYNN
+1302 V
-1316 TRFMG
+1316 
-1321 IYAIWNND
+1321 
-1329 GSVPATAKIYHRN
+1329 
-1342 WKLEKGNKATDWTPA
+1342 KLEKGNKATDWTPA
-1357 PEDLDTLF
+1357 PEDIESQFT
-1365 ANLQQGIANMQT
+1365 NLQQGIANMQT
-1377 SLSDVKSKTDNFAS
+1377 SLADVKTKTDNFTS

-1567 TGSVFLGN
+1567 TGELFLGGVWLTI
-1575 RLVYIKNGII
+1575 RKGII
-1585 IRV
+1585 TNYS

>member
-1 MEFIVVQGD
+1 MEFIVVQGN

-31 SLLSEDIINITVE
+31 SLLSEDVINITVE

-127 INSISDFIWVLGE
+127 INSISDFTWVLGE

-211 ENVNDN
+211 ENANDN

-260 LFGLKEGVKIFDDI
+260 LFGLKEGVKNFDDI

-369 FSFSVGDEFTL
+369 FSFAVGDEFTL

-504 RNYLNGYRNLQELRE
+504 RNYLSGYRNQKEFE
-519 SVFDV
+519 ENVFDAD
-524 EGYFDSTHIK
+524 GNFDPTKIRHQ
-534 PESIEANMLSV
+534 SIEAYMLST
-545 GAKSQQFALENISLN
+545 GARSQQFALENISLN

-576 LVHFSLEDGIR
+576 LVHFSLEDDIR

-607 AKCSRGSSNAMWYIT
+607 AKCSRGSSNAMWHIT

-638 CYLLYTPKDSKR
+638 CYLLYTPKDGKR

-707 QAVDAVS
+707 QAVDVVS

-719 LVRES
+719 LI
-724 DVFRNGI
+724 RN
-731 SADGIGSNI
+731 SNI
-740 TSEGYLRVISSISNN
+740 KGVVDGFTEL
-755 NWHTNW
+755 
-761 FSRIDEIEEQM
+761 EI
-772 TEGEAFTITFWVKR
+772 TE
-786 LSGYGK
+786 
-792 PTIYLKDG
+792 
-800 MGYFYLKGELNNSEF
+800 
-815 KPLSYIGTWKKAKS
+815 PL
-829 LRPHL
+829 
-834 GWASANGEFIIK
+834 
-846 CWKIE
+846 
-851 KGNKATDW
+851 
-859 TPSPEDI
+859 
-866 QSDITRAEQQAT
+866 
-878 QASNAYAQAQA
+878 
-889 NLAKTQA
+889 
-896 EAYADGKVSK
+896 V
-906 EEQRAIADA
+906 
-915 QQKLQLAKEYAQ
+915 
-927 AQDNLK
+927 
-933 ETLIKAYADGKADKA
+933 
-948 EQSAIAVAEAKA
+948 
-960 NLARLQA
+960 
-967 EAHADSIVTAEEQ
+967 
-980 ARINEAKAKLE
+980 
-991 EAKAHAQTLVNA
+991 
-1003 VQVGGRNLVLKSNI
+1003 
-1017 EKTGRYNVY
+1017 
-1026 DTIYNDNPELIG
+1026 IG
-1038 KEVVFSADI
+1038 KEYTLSFIAKRVGATGWVSVQPPHDWRDEVLNTRVTVTSNEYQEYKSTFIAKSSQGQKVWIYSADYYKI
-1047 ETNEDNDLAIY
+1047 D
-1058 NSNGTSLVASASSS
+1058 
-1072 RRIVSAGKTRISH
+1072 
-1085 IFKLAGVN
+1085 FKGGIKL
-1093 NGQPRRLR
+1093 
-1101 FETYSYSNLPYKV
+1101 EK
-1114 SNVKIELGNK
+1114 GNK

-1131 PEDVQAE
+1131 PEDVEQE
-1138 INAVKAKADQ
+1138 IIAVKSKVNQ
-1148 LDNLGTMA
+1148 IDNLGTMA
-1156 WQNSVEKAMLGS
+1156 WQNSVEKAMLGD

-1183 SAIVSNGGGATTSQL
+1183 SAIVSNGGGATSAEL
-1198 NSAISS
+1198 NNAINS
-1204 IVVGGRNYLRGSQKG
+1204 IIIGGRNLVLDSKKTITHSDYNFSYEFEDDFSKIQGQTITISIDIEVSDITSGVRIGFEPSFLFQDGSRMYLRCWKYLNLGESFKG
-1219 YGMFNNNGRTLDL
+1219 R
-1232 TQGEENGVKWISGTS
+1232 I
-1247 VNNGN
+1247 
-1252 FYISTYFHLL
+1252 
-1262 NNLSV
+1262 
-1267 FTENLTG
+1267 
-1274 QETIQSMEVKPTH
+1274 
-1287 DMYIGLRENNRKFCP
+1287 
-1302 ANVWTKIENSPYNN
+1302 
-1316 TRFMG
+1316 
-1321 IYAIWNND
+1321 
-1329 GSVPATAKIYHRN
+1329 
-1342 WKLEKGNKATDWTPA
+1342 
-1357 PEDLDTLF
+1357 
-1365 ANLQQGIANMQT
+1365 
-1377 SLSDVKSKTDNFAS
+1377 SKT
-1391 IQGGLMMANLM
+1391 
-1402 SVGSNQANQNAFIS
+1402 
-1416 GITDEGAMSVRFG
+1416 
-1429 AGANYANKHNAPF
+1429 
-1442 RVLDNGKVY
+1442 
-1451 GSDMEITGGK
+1451 
-1461 IARFNISGNTLSG
+1461 
-1474 QGIADPNDY
+1474 
-1483 LEIKS
+1483 
-1488 SGSILSYKKSLSSGR
+1488 
-1503 ESYALINNDDS
+1503 
-1514 ILNGNKN
+1514 
-1521 NILRLWG
+1521 
-1528 RDVNNYTPY
+1528 YT
-1537 NALSIRADG
+1537 
-1546 QYATAL
+1546 
-1552 NIESGDIRVGGEVGY
+1552 
-1567 TGSVFLGN
+1567 
-1575 RLVYIKNGII
+1575 
-1585 IRV
+1585 

>member
-1 MEFIVVQGD
+1 MEFIVVQGN

-31 SLLSEDIINITVE
+31 SLLSEDVINITVE

-127 INSISDFIWVLGE
+127 INSISDFTWVLGE
-140 YPQNTET
+140 FPQNTET

-174 KQDLERKSYTLNIK
+174 KQDFDRKTCVLDIK

-358 RGQKFPEAGSV
+358 RGQKFTEAGSV

-859 TPSPEDI
+859 TPSPED
-866 QSDITRAEQQAT
+866 
-878 QASNAYAQAQA
+878 
-889 NLAKTQA
+889 
-896 EAYADGKVSK
+896 
-906 EEQRAIADA
+906 
-915 QQKLQLAKEYAQ
+915 
-927 AQDNLK
+927 
-933 ETLIKAYADGKADKA
+933 
-948 EQSAIAVAEAKA
+948 
-960 NLARLQA
+960 
-967 EAHADSIVTAEEQ
+967 
-980 ARINEAKAKLE
+980 
-991 EAKAHAQTLVNA
+991 
-1003 VQVGGRNLVLKSNI
+1003 
-1017 EKTGRYNVY
+1017 
-1026 DTIYNDNPELIG
+1026 
-1038 KEVVFSADI
+1038 
-1047 ETNEDNDLAIY
+1047 
-1058 NSNGTSLVASASSS
+1058 
-1072 RRIVSAGKTRISH
+1072 
-1085 IFKLAGVN
+1085 
-1093 NGQPRRLR
+1093 
-1101 FETYSYSNLPYKV
+1101 
-1114 SNVKIELGNK
+1114 
-1124 ATDWTPA
+1124 
-1131 PEDVQAE
+1131 VQAE

-1198 NSAISS
+1198 NRAISS
-1204 IVVGGRNYLRGSQKG
+1204 IVVGGRNYIKNASKG
-1219 YGMFNNNGRTLDL
+1219 YEMFSNDGRIWEI
-1232 TQGEENGVKWISGTS
+1232 TQGEENGVRWVSGTS

-1262 NNLSV
+1262 NNLRV
-1267 FTENLTG
+1267 FTEDLTG

-1287 DMYIGLRENNRKFCP
+1287 DMYIGLWENNRKFCP
-1302 ANVWTKIENSPYNN
+1302 ANVWTKIEISPYNN

-1537 NALSIRADG
+1537 NALSIRAGG

-1567 TGSVFLGN
+1567 TGELFLGGVWLTI
-1575 RLVYIKNGII
+1575 RKGII
-1585 IRV
+1585 TNYS

>member
-1 MEFIVVQGD
+1 MEFIVVQGN
-10 KTLNLNNRKPL
+10 KTLDLNNRKPL
-21 RSVTKAEHRQ
+21 CSVTKAEHRQ
-31 SLLSEDIINITVE
+31 SLLSEDVINITVE

-127 INSISDFIWVLGE
+127 INSISDFTWVLGE

-211 ENVNDN
+211 ENANDN

-260 LFGLKEGVKIFDDI
+260 LFGLKEGVKNFDDI

-369 FSFSVGDEFTL
+369 FSFAVGDEFTL

-504 RNYLNGYRNLQELRE
+504 QNYLNGYCNLQELRE
-519 SVFDV
+519 NVFDV
-524 EGYFDSTHIK
+524 EGYFDPTRIK
-534 PESIEANMLSV
+534 PESIETNMLSV
-545 GAKSQQFALENISLN
+545 GARSQQFALENISLN

-576 LVHFSLEDGIR
+576 LVHFSLEDDIR

-607 AKCSRGSSNAMWYIT
+607 AKCSRGNSMGVWHIT

-638 CYLLYTPKDSKR
+638 CYLLYTPKDGKR

-688 GTIKFKS
+688 GTIKLC
-695 GNGYVEVGSAIQ
+695 Q
-707 QAVDAVS
+707 
-714 VGGRN
+714 
-719 LVRES
+719 
-724 DVFRNGI
+724 
-731 SADGIGSNI
+731 
-740 TSEGYLRVISSISNN
+740 SE
-755 NWHTNW
+755 
-761 FSRIDEIEEQM
+761 
-772 TEGEAFTITFWVKR
+772 
-786 LSGYGK
+786 
-792 PTIYLKDG
+792 
-800 MGYFYLKGELNNSEF
+800 
-815 KPLSYIGTWKKAKS
+815 
-829 LRPHL
+829 
-834 GWASANGEFIIK
+834 
-846 CWKIE
+846 
-851 KGNKATDW
+851 AT
-859 TPSPEDI
+859 
-866 QSDITRAEQQAT
+866 
-878 QASNAYAQAQA
+878 
-889 NLAKTQA
+889 K
-896 EAYADGKVSK
+896 
-906 EEQRAIADA
+906 
-915 QQKLQLAKEYAQ
+915 
-927 AQDNLK
+927 
-933 ETLIKAYADGKADKA
+933 LIK
-948 EQSAIAVAEAKA
+948 
-960 NLARLQA
+960 
-967 EAHADSIVTAEEQ
+967 
-980 ARINEAKAKLE
+980 
-991 EAKAHAQTLVNA
+991 TLL
-1003 VQVGGRNLVLKSNI
+1003 LV
-1017 EKTGRYNVY
+1017 E
-1026 DTIYNDNPELIG
+1026 
-1038 KEVVFSADI
+1038 
-1047 ETNEDNDLAIY
+1047 
-1058 NSNGTSLVASASSS
+1058 
-1072 RRIVSAGKTRISH
+1072 
-1085 IFKLAGVN
+1085 
-1093 NGQPRRLR
+1093 
-1101 FETYSYSNLPYKV
+1101 
-1114 SNVKIELGNK
+1114 
-1124 ATDWTPA
+1124 
-1131 PEDVQAE
+1131 
-1138 INAVKAKADQ
+1138 
-1148 LDNLGTMA
+1148 
-1156 WQNSVEKAMLGS
+1156 
-1168 TIVQGGYIKTELLNA
+1168 
-1183 SAIVSNGGGATTSQL
+1183 
-1198 NSAISS
+1198 
-1204 IVVGGRNYLRGSQKG
+1204 
-1219 YGMFNNNGRTLDL
+1219 
-1232 TQGEENGVKWISGTS
+1232 
-1247 VNNGN
+1247 
-1252 FYISTYFHLL
+1252 
-1262 NNLSV
+1262 
-1267 FTENLTG
+1267 
-1274 QETIQSMEVKPTH
+1274 
-1287 DMYIGLRENNRKFCP
+1287 
-1302 ANVWTKIENSPYNN
+1302 
-1316 TRFMG
+1316 
-1321 IYAIWNND
+1321 
-1329 GSVPATAKIYHRN
+1329 
-1342 WKLEKGNKATDWTPA
+1342 
-1357 PEDLDTLF
+1357 
-1365 ANLQQGIANMQT
+1365 
-1377 SLSDVKSKTDNFAS
+1377 
-1391 IQGGLMMANLM
+1391 
-1402 SVGSNQANQNAFIS
+1402 
-1416 GITDEGAMSVRFG
+1416 
-1429 AGANYANKHNAPF
+1429 
-1442 RVLDNGKVY
+1442 
-1451 GSDMEITGGK
+1451 
-1461 IARFNISGNTLSG
+1461 
-1474 QGIADPNDY
+1474 
-1483 LEIKS
+1483 
-1488 SGSILSYKKSLSSGR
+1488 
-1503 ESYALINNDDS
+1503 
-1514 ILNGNKN
+1514 
-1521 NILRLWG
+1521 
-1528 RDVNNYTPY
+1528 
-1537 NALSIRADG
+1537 
-1546 QYATAL
+1546 
-1552 NIESGDIRVGGEVGY
+1552 
-1567 TGSVFLGN
+1567 
-1575 RLVYIKNGII
+1575 
-1585 IRV
+1585 

>member
-1 MEFIVVQGD
+1 MVRATGSLTEKLFGEETLTLDFTLPHFVLFRIGDAVEVYGKTYYISQEPVVNKKSTKEYVYNLVFNGEKYRLAEVQYFFYDENNELNISEFSITATAQKMVELLVA
-10 KTLNLNNRKPL
+10 NANRTQTGW
-21 RSVTKAEHRQ
+21 S
-31 SLLSEDIINITVE
+31 
-44 SKTPLAL
+44 
-51 QVGNYIEYENRRY
+51 VGNID
-64 TLNSA
+64 S
-69 PKVKKEQGYYTYDL
+69 
-83 VFEGVQYLLRD
+83 
-94 KVYFNLDAQGFQNTA
+94 
-109 DFPLTGEI
+109 
-117 NIFLTTLITN
+117 
-127 INSISDFIWVLGE
+127 
-140 YPQNTET
+140 TET
-147 KTLTF
+147 KTVDF
-152 NNENCLAVLQKI
+152 SEYNCLAALTKI
-164 CQEYDTEFEI
+164 SEEFGLEFWVDEDKSI
-174 KQDLERKSYTLNIK
+174 HLEERKKVSGYTL
-188 KIGETLNQTFE
+188 E
-199 YGKGNGLYSLSR
+199 YGKSKGLKGITRNPYTESSL
-211 ENVNDN
+211 
-217 VVTRLYVFGST
+217 VTRLYARGSSR
-228 NNIKSGYRDYSQRL
+228 NIPKNYRNGQKVL
-242 RLPISHGKDYI
+242 RMPVPFLEKNTDKY
-253 QDDAKVK
+253 
-260 LFGLKEGVKIFDDI
+260 
-274 KPTFKGI
+274 GI
-281 VSGVT
+281 VEHTQPFEDIYPKRVGTVT
-286 NLENG
+286 QVYADNPLKF
-291 SQEIEVS
+291 SDS
-298 NMDFDLNETDSNG
+298 TLDFDLNEYNEYGNTIIQKGIS
-311 TKYLLND
+311 
-318 TPAKLHINKG
+318 AKVIFQTG
-328 NLAGYEFE
+328 DLAGYTLEVKEYGFDS
-336 LLKNGGYNHATKTF
+336 ATKTF
-350 RVKQFTDE
+350 TLLKNQDE
-358 RGQKFPEAGSV
+358 K
-369 FSFSVGDEFTL
+369 SFDIPSDTFRPAVGDKYIIVDIMMPQSYVDAAEQEL
-380 LDIAMPE
+380 QAAAQDYLDKNSKRRFVYAVEPDPI
-387 QYITNAENKLLEEGQ
+387 YLKNINF
-402 KEYEKQSVNNLK
+402 NLK
-414 YNLELD
+414 LGHTIRFKDSDFGLD
-420 PLYLQQIG
+420 
-428 ANTSI
+428 
-433 FFKIGDYIRVID
+433 DDIRVIS
-445 EPLKIDKTTRIVDIT
+445 IT
-460 RDLLDEYNYKIGI
+460 RDINNPYD
-473 ADTYE
+473 
-478 ISFVASLLTDIKDTK
+478 ISFEIAEQATI
-493 TVIKTQ
+493 TQ
-499 EQINR
+499 IV
-504 RNYLNGYRNLQELRE
+504 RNYIEKEKAQTAIKKQQKYNAEMARRSFLFAEEIKNN
-519 SVFDV
+519 VFDN
-524 EGYFDSTHIK
+524 EGYFDAQKIK
-534 PESIEANMLSV
+534 PLSIETGMLSV
-545 GAKSQQFALENISLN
+545 GSRMQQFSL
-560 PNIEGNP
+560 PNIALSITSDNKRLHNTAGQMVHLTIDPNAP
-567 ARTFISGGK
+567 RTWNLAENTTVQFSDNFNFIYIKADKIGSNATIVVTEQKIMFDSDPIFYFFLAGS
-576 LVHFSLEDGIR
+576 VSSAIDGIR
-587 EWNILPY
+587 RIKTSHGYTQIAPGE
-594 SRNDLLNQ
+594 
-602 VYYVY
+602 
-607 AKCSRGSSNAMWYIT
+607 IT
-622 TEQIR
+622 T
-627 FDSRSDYYYFL
+627 
-638 CYLLYTPKDSKR
+638 
-650 EAEAM
+650 
-655 YGNVFMHGGQITAG
+655 G
-669 RIKSL
+669 RIASP
-674 NGQTY
+674 NGSNY
-679 FDLDSGEIA
+679 IDLKQDGIEINAKVTFA
-688 GTIKFKS
+688 GNS
-695 GNGYVEVGSAIQ
+695 PAIQ

-724 DVFRNGI
+724 NVFRNGI

-815 KPLSYIGTWKKAKS
+815 KPLSYTGTWKKAKS
-829 LRPHL
+829 LHPHL
-834 GWASANGEFIIK
+834 GWAPANGEFIIK

-851 KGNKATDW
+851 K
-859 TPSPEDI
+859 
-866 QSDITRAEQQAT
+866 
-878 QASNAYAQAQA
+878 
-889 NLAKTQA
+889 
-896 EAYADGKVSK
+896 
-906 EEQRAIADA
+906 
-915 QQKLQLAKEYAQ
+915 
-927 AQDNLK
+927 
-933 ETLIKAYADGKADKA
+933 
-948 EQSAIAVAEAKA
+948 
-960 NLARLQA
+960 
-967 EAHADSIVTAEEQ
+967 
-980 ARINEAKAKLE
+980 
-991 EAKAHAQTLVNA
+991 
-1003 VQVGGRNLVLKSNI
+1003 
-1017 EKTGRYNVY
+1017 
-1026 DTIYNDNPELIG
+1026 
-1038 KEVVFSADI
+1038 
-1047 ETNEDNDLAIY
+1047 
-1058 NSNGTSLVASASSS
+1058 
-1072 RRIVSAGKTRISH
+1072 
-1085 IFKLAGVN
+1085 
-1093 NGQPRRLR
+1093 
-1101 FETYSYSNLPYKV
+1101 
-1114 SNVKIELGNK
+1114 GNK

-1219 YGMFNNNGRTLDL
+1219 YGMFNNDGRTLDL

-1287 DMYIGLRENNRKFCP
+1287 DMYIGLTWNNNRKFCP

-1567 TGSVFLGN
+1567 TGELFLGGVWLTI
-1575 RLVYIKNGII
+1575 RKGII
-1585 IRV
+1585 TNYS

>member
-1 MEFIVVQGD
+1 MEFIVVQGS

-21 RSVTKAEHRQ
+21 CSVTKAEHRQ
-31 SLLSEDIINITVE
+31 SLLSEDVINITVE

-69 PKVKKEQGYYTYDL
+69 PKVKKEQGYYAYDL

-127 INSISDFIWVLGE
+127 INSISDFTWVLGE

-211 ENVNDN
+211 VNVNDN
-217 VVTRLYVFGST
+217 VITRLYVFGST

-242 RLPISHGKDYI
+242 RLPISHGKEYI

-260 LFGLKEGVKIFDDI
+260 LFGLKEGVKNFDDI

-369 FSFSVGDEFTL
+369 FSFAVGDEVTL
-380 LDIAMPE
+380 LDIALPE
-387 QYITNAENKLLEEGQ
+387 QYITNSENKLLEEGQ

-428 ANTSI
+428 DGTSI

-576 LVHFSLEDGIR
+576 LVHFSLEDDIR
-587 EWNILPY
+587 EWNLLPY

-695 GNGYVEVGSAIQ
+695 GNGYAEVGSAIQ

-719 LVRES
+719 
-724 DVFRNGI
+724 
-731 SADGIGSNI
+731 
-740 TSEGYLRVISSISNN
+740 YLRGSQKGYGMFNN
-755 NWHTNW
+755 NGRTWDLTQG
-761 FSRIDEIEEQM
+761 EENGVKWISGTSVNNGNFYISTYFHLLNNISVF
-772 TEGEAFTITFWVKR
+772 TEDLTGQETIQSMEV
-786 LSGYGK
+786 K
-792 PTIYLKDG
+792 PTHD
-800 MGYFYLKGELNNSEF
+800 M
-815 KPLSYIGTWKKAKS
+815 YIGFGENNRKFCPANVWTKIENSPYNNTRFMGIYAIWNNDGSVPATAKIYHRNWK
-829 LRPHL
+829 L
-834 GWASANGEFIIK
+834 
-846 CWKIE
+846 E

-859 TPSPEDI
+859 TPAPEDI

-967 EAHADSIVTAEEQ
+967 EAHADNIVTAEEQ

-991 EAKAHAQTLVNA
+991 EAKAHAQALVTTH
-1003 VQVGGRNLVLKSNI
+1003 RN
-1017 EKTGRYNVY
+1017 
-1026 DTIYNDNPELIG
+1026 
-1038 KEVVFSADI
+1038 EV
-1047 ETNEDNDLAIY
+1047 
-1058 NSNGTSLVASASSS
+1058 
-1072 RRIVSAGKTRISH
+1072 ISK
-1085 IFKLAGVN
+1085 FD
-1093 NGQPRRLR
+1093 
-1101 FETYSYSNLPYKV
+1101 S
-1114 SNVKIELGNK
+1114 
-1124 ATDWTPA
+1124 
-1131 PEDVQAE
+1131 
-1138 INAVKAKADQ
+1138 
-1148 LDNLGTMA
+1148 LGTMA
-1156 WQNSVEKAMLGS
+1156 WENYIEKAMLGN

-1198 NSAISS
+1198 NNAINGV
-1204 IVVGGRNYLRGSQKG
+1204 IVGGRNLARNTEFKNGGEHWSKG
-1219 YGMFNNNGRTLDL
+1219 YPQAEFLPNERSVKITSIDGQVYNQIDQNIKCEKNTEYTISAFVKGIGSAFFYALEMK
-1232 TQGEENGVKWISGTS
+1232 ENGTHTTVYSDNYREFP
-1247 VNNGN
+1247 VNSEYKYVN
-1252 FYISTYFHLL
+1252 FTIRTQPDTAYFI
-1262 NNLSV
+1262 
-1267 FTENLTG
+1267 F
-1274 QETIQSMEVKPTH
+1274 I
-1287 DMYIGLRENNRKFCP
+1287 LRAF
-1302 ANVWTKIENSPYNN
+1302 SNN
-1316 TRFMG
+1316 TVWFK
-1321 IYAIWNND
+1321 D
-1329 GSVPATAKIYHRN
+1329 V
-1342 WKLEKGNKATDWTPA
+1342 KLEKGNKATDWTPA
-1357 PEDLDTLF
+1357 PEDLDALF

-1377 SLSDVKSKTDNFAS
+1377 SLADVKTKTDNFTS

-1567 TGSVFLGN
+1567 TGELFLGGVWLTI
-1575 RLVYIKNGII
+1575 RKGII
-1585 IRV
+1585 TNYS

>member
-478 ISFVASLLTDIKDTK
+478 ISFVASLLTEIKDTK

-504 RNYLNGYRNLQELRE
+504 QNYLNGYRNQKEFE
-519 SVFDV
+519 ENVFDAD
-524 EGYFDSTHIK
+524 GNFDPTKIRHQ
-534 PESIEANMLSV
+534 SIEAYMLST
-545 GAKSQQFALENISLN
+545 GARSQQFALENISLN

-567 ARTFISGGK
+567 SRTFISGGK
-576 LVHFSLEDGIR
+576 LVHFSLEDDIR

-607 AKCSRGSSNAMWYIT
+607 AKCSRGNSMGVWHIT

-638 CYLLYTPKDSKR
+638 CYLLYTPKDGKR

-707 QAVDAVS
+707 QVVDAVS

-719 LVRES
+719 LI
-724 DVFRNGI
+724 RN
-731 SADGIGSNI
+731 SNI
-740 TSEGYLRVISSISNN
+740 KGV
-755 NWHTNW
+755 
-761 FSRIDEIEEQM
+761 
-772 TEGEAFTITFWVKR
+772 V
-786 LSGYGK
+786 
-792 PTIYLKDG
+792 DG
-800 MGYFYLKGELNNSEF
+800 F
-815 KPLSYIGTWKKAKS
+815 
-829 LRPHL
+829 
-834 GWASANGEFIIK
+834 
-846 CWKIE
+846 
-851 KGNKATDW
+851 
-859 TPSPEDI
+859 
-866 QSDITRAEQQAT
+866 
-878 QASNAYAQAQA
+878 
-889 NLAKTQA
+889 
-896 EAYADGKVSK
+896 
-906 EEQRAIADA
+906 
-915 QQKLQLAKEYAQ
+915 
-927 AQDNLK
+927 
-933 ETLIKAYADGKADKA
+933 
-948 EQSAIAVAEAKA
+948 
-960 NLARLQA
+960 
-967 EAHADSIVTAEEQ
+967 
-980 ARINEAKAKLE
+980 
-991 EAKAHAQTLVNA
+991 
-1003 VQVGGRNLVLKSNI
+1003 
-1017 EKTGRYNVY
+1017 
-1026 DTIYNDNPELIG
+1026 PELEIIEPLVIG
-1038 KEVVFSADI
+1038 KEYTLSFIAKKVGEGIGWVSVQPPLDWRDEVLNTRVTVTSNEYQEYKSTFIAKSSQGQKVWIYSADYYKI
-1047 ETNEDNDLAIY
+1047 D
-1058 NSNGTSLVASASSS
+1058 
-1072 RRIVSAGKTRISH
+1072 
-1085 IFKLAGVN
+1085 FKGGIKL
-1093 NGQPRRLR
+1093 
-1101 FETYSYSNLPYKV
+1101 EK
-1114 SNVKIELGNK
+1114 GNK

-1131 PEDVQAE
+1131 PEDVEQE
-1138 INAVKAKADQ
+1138 IIAVKSKVNQ
-1148 LDNLGTMA
+1148 IDNLGTMA

-1219 YGMFNNNGRTLDL
+1219 YRMFNNDGRVWDL
-1232 TQGEENGVKWISGTS
+1232 TQGEENGVRWISGTS

-1274 QETIQSMEVKPTH
+1274 QDTIQSMEVKPTH
-1287 DMYIGLRENNRKFCP
+1287 DMYIGFGENNRKFCP
-1302 ANVWTKIENSPYNN
+1302 ANVWTKIENSPYIN
-1316 TRFMG
+1316 TRFIG

-1357 PEDLDTLF
+1357 PEDLDSLF
-1365 ANLQQGIANMQT
+1365 ANLQQGISNMQA
-1377 SLSDVKSKTDNFAS
+1377 SLSDVKNKTDNFSS